1 MVFRI
6 VTADLDDGRMDQIN
20 QVIVMMSF
28 NVFGGTQVND
38 IVQTVIFIGKD
49 PFFIRE
55 AVQTGSEPYGS
66 RGNGIEGVQALSVTG
81 RIADAGVGVE
91 LPQKSS

>member
-6 VTADLDDGRMDQIN
+6 VTADLDDGWMDQIN

-49 PFFIRE
+49 TLVFRKT
-55 AVQTGSEPYGS
+55 VQLTANTDGCGCDGKS
-66 RGNGIEGVQALSVTG
+66 IE
-81 RIADAGVGVE
+81 
-91 LPQKSS
+91 